1 VDITRRKRVRETL
14 LVDSALVI
22 SAYVAIARKMHDLQI
37 DLSRLEKLGET
48 VTITV
53 KTAAGEEHRDV
64 DLFSRENPIWEQ
76 NRRAG
81 PLDEKNRRKGFHAAQ
96 RPPDTRRDAENAGSR
111 ARLECSPCCGSRR

>member
-1 VDITRRKRVRETL
+1 
-14 LVDSALVI
+14 
-22 SAYVAIARKMHDLQI
+22 MHDLQI

-76 NRRAG
+76 IGVLVPSMKRTG
-81 PLDEKNRRKGFHAAQ
+81 EKVFTLRNARQ
-96 RPPDTRRDAENAGSR
+96 TRDAMLKT
-111 ARLECSPCCGSRR
+111 LEAVLGLNVHPVPEAAAERVA